1 MPEYLDLKPEIIVW
15 IEADANHLDE
25 IRGAIESHANNITHQ
40 TCVQSLISDEDGK
53 KLDFRIYNN
62 EGQSSSIFP
71 VAAAHSE
78 QWPSV
83 EETGEILSLSARR
96 LDTLL
101 PERGVRPEQVDV
113 LIFDI
118 QGSELLAMKGAGAF
132 LEACRYVEVEVS
144 TKPAYEGAPL
154 AHEID
159 AYLVAR
165 GFNRLT
171 PVLTWH
177 SDAVYGREPKPTSL
191 VEFHLDVLEPRQ
203 LAGWAYDE
211 LSDEVSFHAVVNG
224 KPVLDVVA
232 NEYRADLHTAKI
244 GSGKYGFTAALAEPL
259 KRGDRIE
266 VVDARSGATLHRAEF

>member
-1 MPEYLDLKPEIIVW
+1 MSEYLDLKPKTIVW
-15 IEADANHLDE
+15 IEADAKHLDN
-25 IRGAIESHANNITHQ
+25 IQDLIEAHTNNDTHQ
-40 TCVQSLISDEDGK
+40 SCIQALISDEDGK
-53 KLDFRIYNN
+53 KFNFRVYNN

-71 VAAAHSE
+71 IAAAHSE

-83 EETGEILSLSARR
+83 EETGELLSLRARR

-113 LIFDI
+113 IIFDI

-154 AHEID
+154 AHEVD

-171 PVLTWH
+171 PILTWH

-191 VEFHLDVLEPRQ
+191 VEFHLDVLEPRR
-203 LAGWAYDE
+203 LTGWAYDE
-211 LSDEVSFHAVVNG
+211 LSDEVSFQAVVNG
-224 KPVLDVVA
+224 KPIQDVVA

-244 GSGKYGFTAALAEPL
+244 GSGKYGFTAVLAEPL
-259 KRGDRIE
+259 KRGDWIE
-266 VVDARSGATLHRAEF
+266 IVDARSSATLHRAEF